1 MMSAFDTWGLCIG
14 MRLELAGVTL
24 DSSTDDLNSIAT
36 TYGRRNA
43 HQHRNDLSMDSGI
56 QGSSFDLAVASSG
69 SDLEENMDDDSLNR
83 FQTHCNVSQE
93 TAICRDPLIH
103 SFTGDKKTVAYPQQT
118 NTEACYVFTK
128 M

>member
-1 MMSAFDTWGLCIG
+1 MSACDTWVLCIA

-56 QGSSFDLAVASSG
+56 QGSSFDLAAASSG
-69 SDLEENMDDDSLNR
+69 SDLEGNMDDDSLNR
-83 FQTHCNVSQE
+83 FQTHYNVAHK

-103 SFTGDKKTVAYPQQT
+103 SFTGDRKTVIYPQ
-118 NTEACYVFTK
+118 
-128 M
+128 